1 VQILGLREAVLGERQ
16 GRDGGCPSQRS
27 SSYRL
32 AIRSKNMEQRIAHRV
47 MIRVQPERQEKY
59 GGDETAGTRVFGR
72 TDQDN
77 GTGFTAKPDSGYGV
91 FRDGEGHLEADTNGA
106 KGGCAGDQPDRC
118 GWDETYEAR
127 VVDSCRSD
135 FRNDSGSHGS
145 DTHVRAGQKRRGEAI
160 LEVIPEN
167 LIARCGPPAE
177 DVTKEMY
184 PMVLRTMSYQRGGNE
199 KIVFEFSRTAEAKS
213 DWVFLSMK
221 DQSGTRSYETPE
233 AKIAALAC
241 LDLIK

>member
-1 VQILGLREAVLGERQ
+1 MEETKQQEPVYSGEQTKITGPDSLRSPTAVTESSGTERATSKQTQTAQKVVAPEISQTGAAGTKRTKRVWLIVAGAILGMIAVVTVVTRMFERARSAGE
-16 GRDGGCPSQRS
+16 
-27 SSYRL
+27 
-32 AIRSKNMEQRIAHRV
+32 K
-47 MIRVQPERQEKY
+47 RQE
-59 GGDETAGTRVFGR
+59 
-72 TDQDN
+72 Q
-77 GTGFTAKPDSGYGV
+77 
-91 FRDGEGHLEADTNGA
+91 
-106 KGGCAGDQPDRC
+106 
-118 GWDETYEAR
+118 
-127 VVDSCRSD
+127 
-135 FRNDSGSHGS
+135 
-145 DTHVRAGQKRRGEAI
+145 AI

>member
-1 VQILGLREAVLGERQ
+1 MEETKQQEPVYSGEQTKITGPDSLRSPTAATESSGTEKAVSKQTQTAQKVAAPEISQTGAAGTKRTKRVWLIVAGAIFGMTVVTVVTRMSERARNAGE
-16 GRDGGCPSQRS
+16 
-27 SSYRL
+27 
-32 AIRSKNMEQRIAHRV
+32 K
-47 MIRVQPERQEKY
+47 RQE
-59 GGDETAGTRVFGR
+59 
-72 TDQDN
+72 Q
-77 GTGFTAKPDSGYGV
+77 
-91 FRDGEGHLEADTNGA
+91 
-106 KGGCAGDQPDRC
+106 
-118 GWDETYEAR
+118 
-127 VVDSCRSD
+127 
-135 FRNDSGSHGS
+135 
-145 DTHVRAGQKRRGEAI
+145 AI

-184 PMVLRTMSYQRGGNE
+184 PMVLRTMSYQHGGNE

-241 LDLIK
+241 LD